1 MPVFI
6 GLFCPCCVHVAQN
19 QPRKI
24 SLMTKELP
32 PNEIDEDQLS
42 RSTPDDAAE
51 LQDASEGSVEASDTD
66 PPKQPRR
73 KPGRPKG
80 IPKTGGRVKGS
91 PRSYT
96 APEIRNELLER
107 SNFIGGIADMAFGR
121 KMYCSGPTGKP
132 EWRYPTMR
140 ERLGALQYVGDKI
153 LPTLAAQ
160 ELTGASGK
168 DLIPAPQLD
177 TRETAIAVLS
187 LMRDSAVRERGR
199 PDIPIFAHPQPLA
212 GVIDHKQHL
221 EPAPSELEPAPAAA
235 APVTPAVEP
244 KREYQVG
251 ETEVFDNGAY
261 IQLVEIAGSNE
272 RKWDIRDELN
282 APHGYSRD
290 RQAAVTRARALKRAG
305 EQG

>member
-1 MPVFI
+1 M
-6 GLFCPCCVHVAQN
+6 LRTCCTELAL
-19 QPRKI
+19 
-24 SLMTKELP
+24 LMTKELP
-32 PNEIDEDQLS
+32 PDEIDEDELSRDLS
-42 RSTPDDAAE
+42 RSSPEANGATDAVPGE
-51 LQDASEGSVEASDTD
+51 FDKASDTGE

-73 KPGRPKG
+73 PGRPKG
-80 IPKTGGRVKGS
+80 LPKTGGRVKGS
-91 PRSYT
+91 PKSYT

-132 EWRYPTMR
+132 EWRYPQMK
-140 ERLGALQYVGDKI
+140 ERLDALRYIGDKI

-221 EPAPSELEPAPAAA
+221 EPAPSELEPSPAAA

-244 KREYQVG
+244 KREYRVG

-261 IQLVEIAGSNE
+261 IQLVEISGSNA

-282 APHGYSRD
+282 APYGYSSD
-290 RQAAVTRARALKRAG
+290 RQAAVTRARAIKRSGSG

>member
-1 MPVFI
+1 MLSAESAL
-6 GLFCPCCVHVAQN
+6 GK
-19 QPRKI
+19 QPGKQA
-24 SLMTKELP
+24 MDTEKDHEEL
-32 PNEIDEDQLS
+32 EDSIDEDSLS
-42 RSTPDDAAE
+42 RESSEADSAPGNVPSDDAPIKKR
-51 LQDASEGSVEASDTD
+51 G
-66 PPKQPRR
+66 R
-73 KPGRPKG
+73 GRPKG
-80 IPKTGGRVKGS
+80 SVKPPGS
-91 PRSYT
+91 
-96 APEIRNELLER
+96 
-107 SNFIGGIADMAFGR
+107 GR
-121 KMYCSGPTGKP
+121 KHFRDKTRDDLRKDLLQDLQALVALAQIARGEKFFSGSGGPAGKDS
-132 EWRYPTMR
+132 WRRPSIQQ
-140 ERLGALQYVGDKI
+140 RLRAIELVLSKCLPDLQS
-153 LPTLAAQ
+153 T
-160 ELTGASGK
+160 ELTGAEGK

-199 PDIPIFAHPQPLA
+199 PDIPIFAYPQPLA

-282 APHGYSRD
+282 APYGYSRD